1 MDINLQRYCDSIGIR
16 DFKTKKTFLKRW
28 FWRGFNTFYKIYKQ
42 EFDDYE
48 LISSDYYKKETAKGI
63 HGMDVVASDD
73 YEQLKKKYDPVKRH
87 KVMYFMLVRIPQN
100 IQSWLCCGWKLKYVR
115 PDGIHKGY
123 WTWIDRYHMMTK
135 LCRYGSPMWPEY
147 KFTWWDKLRFKWITG
162 YKYKEVK

>member
-1 MDINLQRYCDSIGIR
+1 MDINLQRYCDSIGIHE
-16 DFKTKKTFLKRW
+16 FKTKKTFLKRW
-28 FWRGFNTFYKIYKQ
+28 FWWGFNKFYEIYKQ
-42 EFDDYE
+42 EFDDY
-48 LISSDYYKKETAKGI
+48 K
-63 HGMDVVASDD
+63 
-73 YEQLKKKYDPVKRH
+73 QPKKKYDPVKRH

-115 PDGIHKGY
+115 SDGICKGY

-162 YKYKEVK
+162 HKYEEAK